1 MRWAEARERVLLTNG
16 KPKRTALALE
26 DFVATVPTLAEFA
39 PRFLE
44 GYAQANRQKPSGIAA
59 KETALRVHLL
69 PQLGDKRL
77 DKITTEAVAGNGA
90 YDLIAYQDSWLAA
103 LAGYLDPIDAQVKA
117 ARQAAVA
124 TR

>member
-1 MRWAEARERVLLTNG
+1 MSISIRPYSAGGWEVDIRIKLPDGTRIRDRTKAKGSSKAAALRWAEARARVLLTNG

-59 KETALRVHLL
+59 KVL
-69 PQLGDKRL
+69 
-77 DKITTEAVAGNGA
+77 
-90 YDLIAYQDSWLAA
+90 A
-103 LAGYLDPIDAQVKA
+103 LARKCGNLNRTRRPVW
-117 ARQAAVA
+117 RAAVV
-124 TR
+124 